1 MMKLDDKDRK
11 ILSMFAAD
19 PDVSQD
25 NIAKEVGLSQPSVA
39 SRVSK
44 LRQSGALEK
53 TVGIN
58 PLRMGLYLAKVDLSS
73 TRPNEIL
80 AMFRDCPYF
89 ANGFTVSGKHNLCL
103 FFFSESVATL
113 EAIVNGH
120 LRADESVSDLDF
132 DIVITSEKSMIVP
145 TVLSIPKKNDP
156 PCGTKMQCRQCPS
169 FKSCKCMGCP
179 VTGQYQGTF
188 Y

>member
-1 MMKLDDKDRK
+1 MIKLDEKDRK
-11 ILSMFAAD
+11 ILSKFAAD

-25 NIAKEVGLSQPSVA
+25 SIAKEVGLSQPSVA

-53 TVGIN
+53 IVGIN

-120 LRADESVSDLDF
+120 LRADDSVSDLDF

-145 TVLSIPKKNDP
+145 TVLSIPKKSEP

-169 FKSCKCMGCP
+169 FKACKCMGCP

>member
-1 MMKLDDKDRK
+1 
-11 ILSMFAAD
+11 MFASD
-19 PDVSQD
+19 PDASQEE
-25 NIAKEVGLSQPSVA
+25 IAREIGLSQPSVA
-39 SRVSK
+39 SRISK

-53 TVGIN
+53 SFGIN

-73 TRPNEIL
+73 TRPGEIL
-80 AMFRDCPYF
+80 SMFRGCPYF

-120 LRADESVSDLDF
+120 LRADSSVSDLDF
-132 DIVITSEKSMIVP
+132 DIVITSERSFVVP
-145 TVLSIPKKNDP
+145 TMLSVEKGEEP
-156 PCGTKMQCRQCPS
+156 PCGTKMQCRRCPS
-169 FKSCKCMGCP
+169 FAARKCMGCP
-179 VTGQYQGTF
+179 VTGQYQGSF